1 MTVKQVI
8 SLHIRN
14 GGDTD
19 ELRNPAEYSK
29 WH

>member
-8 SLHIRN
+8 SLHIQY

-19 ELRNPAEYSK
+19 ELSNPDEYIK
-29 WH
+29 CH